1 MICKAVKADLYVIYF
16 IYLYKHFCWA
26 LSTPRRLTTVSN
38 MNPEEELREGL
49 IVQAGNRSKI

>member
-1 MICKAVKADLYVIYF
+1 MSF
-16 IYLYKHFCWA
+16 TYLYKHLCWA

-38 MNPEEELREGL
+38 MNPEDKLREGL